1 MQVYNLRILKYFL
14 PESVSP
20 AVRAEQIRLLYH
32 QGVSTQVLGILTA
45 IISAVMFWKVAD
57 HIMLSLWF
65 GVHVVVSLIR
75 LAATVKFTR
84 SNIIKYRRL
93 EKWARA
99 YVAGTFISGLIWAS
113 LSLFFSAA
121 WPAPYQV
128 ILFAVYAGI
137 MAGALN
143 VNSSFFVAFPAFYF
157 PPAASLIY
165 IMLRQPVE
173 GTYALASL
181 FLIYAILMY
190 VSALKFHNR
199 LAMSLNARFENERL
213 AEQLAQSNRKL
224 MHLADT
230 DELTRIPNRRAMD
243 RFLRS
248 EWNRLLRAK
257 RPLSL
262 LFVDLDFFKQY
273 NDTYGHEVGDQCLIQ
288 VAKILHKHTQ
298 RSNDMAARFGG
309 EEFAVILPE
318 TSEDDAFKIA
328 ETILAELESLQ
339 IPHSGSGVAKH
350 VTLSI
355 GVATMI
361 PNQPDSEDSLRIAA
375 DNALYQAKKMGRK
388 QVVKANINP

>member
-1 MQVYNLRILKYFL
+1 MI
-14 PESVSP
+14 
-20 AVRAEQIRLLYH
+20 
-32 QGVSTQVLGILTA
+32 
-45 IISAVMFWKVAD
+45 
-57 HIMLSLWF
+57 
-65 GVHVVVSLIR
+65 
-75 LAATVKFTR
+75 
-84 SNIIKYRRL
+84 
-93 EKWARA
+93 
-99 YVAGTFISGLIWAS
+99 
-113 LSLFFSAA
+113 
-121 WPAPYQV
+121 
-128 ILFAVYAGI
+128 
-137 MAGALN
+137 
-143 VNSSFFVAFPAFYF
+143 
-157 PPAASLIY
+157 
-165 IMLRQPVE
+165 RQPVE
-173 GTYALASL
+173 GAFALASL

-190 VSALKFHNR
+190 VSALNFHNR
-199 LAMSLNARFENERL
+199 LAVSLEARFENERL

-230 DELTRIPNRRAMD
+230 DELTAIPNRRAMD

-248 EWNRLLRAK
+248 EWNRLFRAK

-288 VAKILHKHTQ
+288 VAKILHNHTQ

-328 ETILAELESLQ
+328 ETILAELERLQ
-339 IPHSGSGVAKH
+339 IPHTGSGVAKH
-350 VTLSI
+350 VTLSV